1 MDGVEM
7 AIFGVSLY
15 TSEEGQRGIGTGVF
29 VYPHFECMNGG

>member
-1 MDGVEM
+1 MNGVET

-29 VYPHFECMNGG
+29 V